1 MIKRIIGIIGTL
13 AVVAVVVFTILD
25 REQYSSAIAF
35 GDTTL
40 TEQAP
45 IEVESTGLGSGN
57 EADSVEISTLV
68 PQMSAD
74 AATE

>member
-45 IEVESTGLGSGN
+45 IEVENTDLGSGN